1 MALLDLDHLK
11 KIVGN
16 DNQILKQILEI
27 FMRNAPNDIQA
38 LSKAA
43 SEGNYDQVGFYSH
56 KLKSAAGA
64 IGYHAAYEDFK
75 QLEMMA
81 RELEDIQLISDK
93 VKKMSQE
100 CAACM
105 VDIERIKSEL

>member
-1 MALLDLDHLK
+1 MAVLDLDHLK

-16 DNQILKQILEI
+16 DNNVLKQILEI
-27 FMRNAPNDIQA
+27 FIRNAPNDIEA

-43 SEGNYDQVGFYSH
+43 AEGNHDRVGFYSH

-64 IGYHAAYEDFK
+64 IGYHSAYEDFK
-75 QLEMMA
+75 LLEMRAKKLSDMGA
-81 RELEDIQLISDK
+81 IQEK
-93 VKKMSQE
+93 VAQMRQE

-105 VDIERIKSEL
+105 EDVERIKSEL

>member
-1 MALLDLDHLK
+1 
-11 KIVGN
+11 
-16 DNQILKQILEI
+16 
-27 FMRNAPNDIQA
+27 
-38 LSKAA
+38 
-43 SEGNYDQVGFYSH
+43 
-56 KLKSAAGA
+56 
-64 IGYHAAYEDFK
+64 
-75 QLEMMA
+75 MMA

>member
-38 LSKAA
+38 SAKA
-43 SEGNYDQVGFYSH
+43 SST
-56 KLKSAAGA
+56 LIGA
-64 IGYHAAYEDFK
+64 W
-75 QLEMMA
+75 
-81 RELEDIQLISDK
+81 
-93 VKKMSQE
+93 
-100 CAACM
+100 
-105 VDIERIKSEL
+105 

>member
-64 IGYHAAYEDFK
+64 ICYHTAYEDFK